1 MLLGGLSASF
11 EFPSCTNRSLR
22 GPSIAFKVLIVF
34 LVWVVCYVLFET
46 CVVVCLV
53 LRGAR
58 RISLLGETARA
69 VCGNYKSPELGL
81 NLSGS

>member
-1 MLLGGLSASF
+1 MVASIDVM
-11 EFPSCTNRSLR
+11 CC
-22 GPSIAFKVLIVF
+22 IVF
-34 LVWVVCYVLFET
+34 FVLVCVSVLNTNGFLF
-46 CVVVCLV
+46 CLV

>member
-1 MLLGGLSASF
+1 MWDGLQVLF
-11 EFPSCTNRSLR
+11 D
-22 GPSIAFKVLIVF
+22 PSIVVIEYIVF
-34 LVWVVCYVLFET
+34 LVCVSSLNTIGLFVV
-46 CVVVCLV
+46 LV

>member
-1 MLLGGLSASF
+1 LFVLVVWFGL
-11 EFPSCTNRSLR
+11 E
-22 GPSIAFKVLIVF
+22 
-34 LVWVVCYVLFET
+34 
-46 CVVVCLV
+46 
-53 LRGAR
+53 GAR

>member
-1 MLLGGLSASF
+1 MY
-11 EFPSCTNRSLR
+11 
-22 GPSIAFKVLIVF
+22 
-34 LVWVVCYVLFET
+34 WVVIWSEHWFICGHCIFLGLFKT
-46 CVVVCLV
+46 WVFVFVCFV

>member
-1 MLLGGLSASF
+1 MDDHYFF
-11 EFPSCTNRSLR
+11 ELNCFFLFGCFV
-22 GPSIAFKVLIVF
+22 FKTLF
-34 LVWVVCYVLFET
+34 LFLFCCLVW
-46 CVVVCLV
+46 
-53 LRGAR
+53 RGAR

>member
-1 MLLGGLSASF
+1 VDDHYFFELNCLILFGCWLFKTCLFVLVVWFGL
-11 EFPSCTNRSLR
+11 E
-22 GPSIAFKVLIVF
+22 
-34 LVWVVCYVLFET
+34 
-46 CVVVCLV
+46 
-53 LRGAR
+53 GAR

>member
-1 MLLGGLSASF
+1 MHESLLI
-11 EFPSCTNRSLR
+11 
-22 GPSIAFKVLIVF
+22 GPSIVFKVLVVF
-34 LVWVVCYVLFET
+34 LVVCCLCCFET
-46 CVVVCLV
+46 CVVVGCLV

>member
-1 MLLGGLSASF
+1 M
-11 EFPSCTNRSLR
+11 
-22 GPSIAFKVLIVF
+22 KVVIVF
-34 LVWVVCYVLFET
+34 FVSVFNT
-46 CVVVCLV
+46 MGFFVCLV